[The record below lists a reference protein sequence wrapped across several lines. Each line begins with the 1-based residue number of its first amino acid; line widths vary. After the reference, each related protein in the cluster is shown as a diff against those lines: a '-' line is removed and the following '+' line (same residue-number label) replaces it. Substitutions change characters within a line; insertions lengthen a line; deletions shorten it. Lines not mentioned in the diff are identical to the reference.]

1 MEYWG
6 DGPAEEHRALLAELA
21 ELKKSRNAYI
31 LAHHYAPRVVVHPQC
46 AAAPA
51 RADVEYCMIAHGL
64 FRWSYAP

>member
-51 RADVEYCMIAHGL
+51 RADVEYCMIAMAVSM
-64 FRWSYAP
+64 SYAP

>member
-51 RADVEYCMIAHGL
+51 RADVEYRLIA
-64 FRWSYAP
+64 RPE